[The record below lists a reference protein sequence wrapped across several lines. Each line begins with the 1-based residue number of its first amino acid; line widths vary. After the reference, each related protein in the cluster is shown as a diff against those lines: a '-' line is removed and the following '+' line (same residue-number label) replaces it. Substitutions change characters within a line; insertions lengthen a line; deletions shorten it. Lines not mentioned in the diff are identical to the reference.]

1 MQHVV
6 AEDNGED
13 DTVDE
18 EDVTSNG
25 QDHGEEDVTLTGEE
39 DVTSTGEDHGE
50 KDGIVN
56 GEDQGVQHVIAED
69 DINRNV
75 LPSTSSGR
83 KRRKPERLNL

>member
-1 MQHVV
+1 M
-6 AEDNGED
+6 EFISEE
-13 DTVDE
+13 E
-18 EDVTSNG
+18 EDVA
-25 QDHGEEDVTLTGEE
+25 
-39 DVTSTGEDHGE
+39 STGEDHGE

-83 KRRKPERLNL
+83 KRRKPERLNLWFEIEKFML